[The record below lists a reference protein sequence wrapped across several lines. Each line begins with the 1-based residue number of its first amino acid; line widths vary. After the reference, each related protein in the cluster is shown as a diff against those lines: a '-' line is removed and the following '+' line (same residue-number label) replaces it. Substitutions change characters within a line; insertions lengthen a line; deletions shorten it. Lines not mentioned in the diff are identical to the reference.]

1 MRNDKPDQENVSRWV
16 KKNKIDRTDSQPY
29 IVHGLL
35 SCQRTSDGVIKF
47 IIAIRVQMS
56 MVLAVT
62 PSDYLLKVELSLIT
76 E

>member
-1 MRNDKPDQENVSRWV
+1 MRNDRPDQEYVSRWV
-16 KKNKIDRTDSQPY
+16 KKNKTGRTDSQPY

>member
-1 MRNDKPDQENVSRWV
+1 MG
-16 KKNKIDRTDSQPY
+16 KKEQNRKTDSQPY

-35 SCQRTSDGVIKF
+35 SCQRTSDGDIKF

-62 PSDYLLKVELSLIT
+62 PSVYLLKVELNLT
-76 E
+76 TDQF